1 MSRVLAIFLDGYD
14 VSLGRR
20 LMAAG
25 EMPEMSRLA
34 AASAR
39 FLLKYG
45 AAQRVG
51 LTGEHVATG
60 LSPEAA
66 RRWSVVQFDPRTY
79 AVWQEGTWLRP
90 FAADLNSR
98 TVVFDVPYFDLNA
111 APRVDGIV
119 SWGSHAPGVAQ
130 GARPSELRS
139 ELVARF
145 GTYPA
150 ERWIY
155 GFAWPSVEN
164 SRLMGVELAR
174 AVDLRAEAAR
184 WLLAERLPDWDLALI
199 AVSEPHSASEA
210 LWHGIDPAH
219 PLHHLPSAGPAGAG
233 LRAVYHAVDRL
244 IGALSAAFP
253 DAVPVVFSMGGMGP
267 NKTDLQ
273 SMLLLP
279 EVLYRQAFGS
289 TFFRQQ
295 QEWGWRGD
303 GSPVLL
309 SADDDDWEVRIA
321 TGFPKPPPAPES
333 QFRRFASR
341 VLPRPAKTLI
351 RRMKA
356 RSARPES
363 QAGPL
368 RQSLDWMPAAMYQP
382 HWKFMPAFALP
393 SSHDGRVRV
402 NLVGREAHGRV
413 RVENYRQVLEEVERL
428 ARDCSNPATGESA
441 VDFVEYP
448 APRDPRA
455 LATTQA
461 DLIIV
466 WKDSATCFEH
476 PTLGRVGPV
485 PYRRTG
491 GHTGPYGMAYI
502 RADDRPA
509 GDHGIRSSFD
519 VVPTIIDL
527 MGQAPLRWVS
537 GASLFSEVTSNAR

>member
-14 VSLGRR
+14 DSLGRR

-39 FLLKYG
+39 FLLEYG

-66 RRWSVVQFDPRTY
+66 QHWSGVQFDPHTY
-79 AVWQEGTWLRP
+79 SVWQEGALLRP
-90 FAADLNSR
+90 FAANLNSR

-111 APRVDGIV
+111 APTVSGIV

-130 GARPSELRS
+130 GARPSELLS

-145 GTYPA
+145 GAYPA
-150 ERWIY
+150 ERWTY

-164 SRLMGVELAR
+164 SARMGVELAR
-174 AVDLRAEAAR
+174 AVDLRAQAAR
-184 WLLAERLPDWDLALI
+184 WLLAERLPDWDLAMI

-219 PLHHLPSAGPAGAG
+219 PLHHLPSAGLAGAG

-279 EVLYRQAFGS
+279 EMLYRQAFGS
-289 TFFRQQ
+289 EFFRQP
-295 QEWGWRGD
+295 QEWASRGD
-303 GSPVLL
+303 GSPLL
-309 SADDDDWEVRIA
+309 SADDDNWEARIA
-321 TGFPKPPPAPES
+321 AGFPKPPLAQKS
-333 QFRRFASR
+333 QLRHFASR
-341 VLPRPAKTLI
+341 VLPRPAQTLI

-356 RSARPES
+356 RSARPGS
-363 QAGPL
+363 QTGPL
-368 RQSLDWMPAAMYQP
+368 RQSLDWMPAATYQP
-382 HWKFMPAFALP
+382 HWKSMPAFALP
-393 SSHDGRVRV
+393 SYHDGRVRV
-402 NLVGREAHGRV
+402 NLVGREAHGSV
-413 RVENYRQVLEEVERL
+413 RIENYRQVLEEVERL
-428 ARDCSNPATGESA
+428 ARDCNNPATGESA

-448 APRDPRA
+448 APQDPRA

-466 WKDSATCFEH
+466 WRDSATSFEH

-491 GHTGPYGMAYI
+491 GHTGPYGMAYV
-502 RADDRPA
+502 RAPDRPV
-509 GDHGIRSSFD
+509 GDYGIRSSFD

-527 MGQAPLRWVS
+527 MGQAPLRSVS
-537 GASLFSEVTSNAR
+537 GASLLSEVTSGAR

>member
-1 MSRVLAIFLDGYD
+1 VGRVLAIFLDGYD
-14 VSLGRR
+14 DSLGRR

-34 AASAR
+34 GASAR
-39 FLLKYG
+39 FVLEYG
-45 AAQRVG
+45 SAQRVG
-51 LTGEHVATG
+51 LTGEHVTTG
-60 LSPEAA
+60 MSPEVAQ
-66 RRWSVVQFDPRTY
+66 RWSAVQFDPRTY

-98 TVVFDVPYFDLNA
+98 TVVFDVPHFDLNA
-111 APRVDGIV
+111 APTVGGIV
-119 SWGSHAPGVAQ
+119 SWGSHDPGVAQ
-130 GARPSELRS
+130 DARPSELLS
-139 ELVARF
+139 EFVARF
-145 GTYPA
+145 GAYPA

-164 SRLMGVELAR
+164 SGLMGVELAR

-184 WLLAERLPDWDLALI
+184 WLLAERLPDWDLAII
-199 AVSEPHSASEA
+199 AVSEPHSASEG

-219 PLHHLPSAGPAGAG
+219 PLHHLSSAGPAGAG

-244 IGALSAAFP
+244 IGTLSAAFP
-253 DAVPVVFSMGGMGP
+253 DVVPVVFSMGGMGP
-267 NKTDLQ
+267 NKADLQ

-279 EVLYRQAFGS
+279 EMLYRQAFGS
-289 TFFRQQ
+289 AFFRQP
-295 QEWGWRGD
+295 QEWASRGD

-309 SADDDDWEVRIA
+309 SGDDDNWEARIA

-333 QFRRFASR
+333 RLRRFASR

-351 RRMKA
+351 RRMKT

-368 RQSLDWMPAAMYQP
+368 RLSLDWMPAAMYQP
-382 HWKFMPAFALP
+382 HWQSMPAFALP
-393 SSHDGRVRV
+393 SYHDGRVRV
-402 NLVGREAHGRV
+402 NLLGREAHGSV

-428 ARDCSNPATGESA
+428 ARDCIDPATGESA

-455 LATTQA
+455 LAATQV

-466 WKDSATCFEH
+466 WKGAAACFEH

-491 GHTGPYGMAYI
+491 GHTGPYGMAYV
-502 RADDRPA
+502 RAADRPA
-509 GDHGIRSSFD
+509 GDRGTRSSFD

-527 MGQAPLRWVS
+527 MGQAPLRSVS
-537 GASLFSEVTSNAR
+537 GTSLFSEVSCGAP